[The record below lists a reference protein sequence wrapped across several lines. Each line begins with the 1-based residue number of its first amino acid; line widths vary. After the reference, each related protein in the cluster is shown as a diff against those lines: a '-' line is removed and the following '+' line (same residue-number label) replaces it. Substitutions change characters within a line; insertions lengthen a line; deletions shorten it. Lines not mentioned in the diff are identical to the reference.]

1 VLKFN
6 RESRLIIQTL
16 AYCTIACKNEIKL
29 TLKAI
34 VDEQIK
40 LIVDGGEKN

>member
-6 RESRLIIQTL
+6 RESRLIIQKVD
-16 AYCTIACKNEIKL
+16 YCTIAYKNEIKL

-40 LIVDGGEKN
+40 DGAE